1 MWGPGEG
8 CFCCLL
14 CLFGGF
20 GGFFGLFNFFINF
33 SDPEETG
40 VGEDVWTYDDGTD
53 SYSSGD
59 ILGVGRAILA
69 ATTSG
74 FPYFWEVVSLD
85 P

>member
-1 MWGPGEG
+1 VR
-8 CFCCLL
+8 CFCGLL
-14 CLFGGF
+14 RFFSCF
-20 GGFFGLFNFFINF
+20 GGFFGLFSFFVNF

-40 VGEDVWTYDDGTD
+40 VGEDMWAYDDRTD

-59 ILGVGRAILA
+59 ILGVGGGILA
-69 ATTSG
+69 PSTGG